1 MLRVPHLRTALAR
14 PRPALAPLRWASTS
28 ARTTTA
34 APAALVH
41 ASLAHTGLAAALTR
55 RLVTPAAASP
65 LIRLRTFHPTPTSR
79 DSRPDSGQSSSS
91 SSSQGRSSGDSSS
104 QADDV
109 DTGKIPLTQRIKY
122 LFRKHGWTALV
133 VYLLLSAVDF
143 GLCFVVIYAVGAD
156 RVRQAED
163 WVLDTLGWRR
173 KHHHDDRDGD
183 EQPGRWQ
190 RAVEG
195 FKERRREHA
204 AKHVSGADAHPSPAA
219 AEAAADD
226 HKSATEVVAVERNAA
241 AGGSGYQAYATTA
254 VLAYAVHKT
263 LLLPFRVGVTMAI
276 TPRVVRTLQGWGW
289 RVGMAAGAPPTAQS
303 AAAAKAA
310 KEAAKKQAQ
319 TP

>member
-1 MLRVPHLRTALAR
+1 MQRVPHLRTALAR
-14 PRPALAPLRWASTS
+14 PTPALAPLRWASTS

-41 ASLAHTGLAAALTR
+41 ASLAHPGLAAALAR
-55 RLVTPAAASP
+55 RVVNPAAAASP
-65 LIRLRTFHPTPTSR
+65 LVRFRTFHPTPTSR
-79 DSRPDSGQSSSS
+79 DSRPDTGQSSSS
-91 SSSQGRSSGDSSS
+91 SSSQG
-104 QADDV
+104 DDV

-183 EQPGRWQ
+183 EPPGRWQ

-226 HKSATEVVAVERNAA
+226 RKSTTEVVAVERSA